1 MKCEWGLWACVCDW
15 GGDPPRLRAQDTGWR
30 TRQVF
35 VAHADY
41 AGTPSQTFAATA
53 AVHKVVQLS
62 AGLGPDA
69 AFERQLKRTFVRAAP

>member
-1 MKCEWGLWACVCDW
+1 M
-15 GGDPPRLRAQDTGWR
+15 
-30 TRQVF
+30 F

-62 AGLGPDA
+62 AGLASDA
-69 AFERQLKRTFVRAAP
+69 AFARQLKRKFVRAAR